1 MQFPKFI
8 SKIISFLFRK
18 KYIYIY
24 LTYTK
29 ITYLIKKL
37 NKEALIIY
45 IFIYF

>member
-1 MQFPKFI
+1 MQFPK
-8 SKIISFLFRK
+8 LFHFYSERN
-18 KYIYIY
+18 IYIY